1 MRASKIALVCR
12 AITAKSSHER
22 GIFTSS
28 FSFSCHKFSTVPR
41 TDSICI
47 NELDD
52 TVFLIRKMMRMRP
65 RPSVFELTKQLQVI
79 VKMKQYSVALKLFDE
94 MRQWGAP
101 VNVYTMNI
109 LINCC
114 CHLRWV
120 DFSFAVFGS
129 FLKHGYEPNVTT
141 FNTLLKGLFLD
152 GNVAEAEKLFKKIL
166 TLKLCEPDDVTILT
180 VIDELC
186 KAGRV
191 HTARDLLLLLEKTI
205 YKPSVKAYSA
215 VIDCLCKGGM
225 VDNALELLELV
236 EMYIGDR
243 DESFL
248 CIVIRTDKDNFK
260 IKGTT
265 LRVHEPASNWPS
277 SQSRSI
283 EKSMHLSN
291 LSEEATRETI
301 DSLSGSSSRSRVLLL
316 RSSLHDEKAKH
327 VDFILAH
334 RPFSFKGGSWK
345 IPLSNFGEVSF
356 YVGYWEWTEDVLGHY
371 ADTLRQAKIYAAVHA
386 SLFTYV
392 YNKKVLRAF
401 L

>member
-52 TVFLIRKMMRMRP
+52 TVFLIRKMMRVRP
-65 RPSVFELTKQLQVI
+65 QPSVFELTKQLQVI

-114 CHLRWV
+114 CHLRGV

-166 TLKLCEPDDVTILT
+166 TLKLCELDDVTILT
-180 VIDELC
+180 VIDGLC

-225 VDNALELLELV
+225 VDNALELLFAH
-236 EMYIGDR
+236 
-243 DESFL
+243 FL
-248 CIVIRTDKDNFK
+248 IV
-260 IKGTT
+260 
-265 LRVHEPASNWPS
+265 L
-277 SQSRSI
+277 
-283 EKSMHLSN
+283 SMMNS
-291 LSEEATRETI
+291 
-301 DSLSGSSSRSRVLLL
+301 
-316 RSSLHDEKAKH
+316 
-327 VDFILAH
+327 
-334 RPFSFKGGSWK
+334 
-345 IPLSNFGEVSF
+345 
-356 YVGYWEWTEDVLGHY
+356 
-371 ADTLRQAKIYAAVHA
+371 
-386 SLFTYV
+386 
-392 YNKKVLRAF
+392 
-401 L
+401 